1 MKVGRYSSL
10 SLSWLK
16 RSPVVETFF
25 SYQAYEH
32 HAEVLWDAGNAWRRP
47 KNGCSVKEAN
57 FSVLAFTKFR
67 ASAPQTLWSAL
78 KVVLVSFFQDFNM
91 REPPSLLRFFS
102 CPYLFWQKSLRFLY
116 NKNVLQST
124 LKQQTT
130 YSAKKCTKN
139 NLHTARMSVPYSL

>member
-1 MKVGRYSSL
+1 MKVDRCSSL
-10 SLSWLK
+10 SLVWLK

-32 HAEVLWDAGNAWRRP
+32 HAEVLWGAWNARIRA
-47 KNGCSVKEAN
+47 KNGCSVKEDN

-78 KVVLVSFFQDFNM
+78 KVVLVSFFQDFNV

-102 CPYLFWQKSLRFLY
+102 CPYLFWQKSLRFL
-116 NKNVLQST
+116 QST
-124 LKQQTT
+124 LEQQTT